1 MALKT
6 MLARKAVKSTAKHTA
21 RGTASKLK
29 RDPVRTTTLLALGAL
44 VGAAGVW
51 LLGRL
56 GGSEAPDHGG
66 PSGTAASPTPSPKTN
81 EVPA

>member
-21 RGTASKLK
+21 HGTASKLK
-29 RDPVRTTTLLALGAL
+29 RDPMRTVTLLGLGAL
-44 VGAAGVW
+44 VGAAAVW

-56 GGSEAPDHGG
+56 GSED
-66 PSGTAASPTPSPKTN
+66 PTPT
-81 EVPA
+81 A